1 MPRKKRI
8 DVAQVPIRTGSNY
21 PAPFDEPCRTRER
34 RRLGDAAGL
43 TQFGVNLLVLPPGA
57 WSSQRH
63 WHSVGDE
70 FVYVLAGEVVL
81 VTDAGEE
88 MLRAGDAAGF
98 KGGDA
103 NGHQL
108 QNRSQAEARVIE
120 VGTRLKSEVATY
132 PDIDMH
138 LPDSGT
144 GIYTHKD
151 GKPYP
156 KVG

>member
-1 MPRKKRI
+1 M
-8 DVAQVPIRTGSNY
+8 
-21 PAPFDEPCRTRER
+21 
-34 RRLGDAAGL
+34 
-43 TQFGVNLLVLPPGA
+43 
-57 WSSQRH
+57 
-63 WHSVGDE
+63 
-70 FVYVLAGEVVL
+70 LAGEVVL